1 MYQIFSITVT
11 LIKKKKDDENDNF
24 FKAKVKDLKNKN
36 INKRIRK
43 YSLRKCS

>member
-36 INKRIRK
+36 KRIRK